1 MPFFKEMLFV
11 KKIISLL
18 LCVIILFCTALP
30 CFALEEEHQPVI
42 IDTVYPTDDIV
53 IADIIATQAPYNAD
67 NTGVSD
73 STAAIQKAIDDCA
86 ANGGGT
92 VWLPEGRY
100 RLTGGIYIRQFVTLR
115 GEYQDPD
122 EGTEYGTVIVADV
135 ESSSAMTP
143 GLIRIGASAG
153 AVGLTVWYP
162 DQSIENVKPYP
173 YTFFVEGNGDYM
185 LHTLKNCTLI
195 NSYRGIGAS
204 SECENNIYQCHE
216 MFTIE
221 NVKGTCLYEGLNSHN
236 SADVDTVKTLYFLN
250 KYWLEAG
257 EEYNAPDEAELNA
270 YTRANTIALV
280 FGDLEWPQFADVKI
294 SQVMGGML
302 FKKGIRYCFSG
313 AFNDLYITDADY
325 GIYILEDAIYRRGES
340 WGIGITNGVIQGS
353 KYAVYTEDNDNI
365 ILTNVVLDGGVKN
378 KNLRSYSVDTGA
390 YSPDYK
396 KNYQKPETNLYVVSA
411 DKTGKTDASVAVQG
425 KLNEAAAAGGVVYL
439 PGGLYRFDNPV
450 TVPDGVELRGSS
462 SVPTRCIGGNSSGT
476 LIISY
481 YGYDKSASPLITLGK
496 GSGLNG
502 IRVDYLLNNPVDESG
517 NYRETSPVVY
527 SKKDNV
533 YITNCFFT
541 LASCGVKL
549 ENAGNAFIKKV
560 VGCCYEAMYDLT
572 GCENT
577 FIEGC
582 LQNANTLPRNGYANY
597 DIPEMQN
604 RIQEGNLF
612 KYVFIPITRIKTD
625 YIKLNSCTDVTVF
638 NTFIYGGKT
647 FLNSTDSTVNL
658 INVGHDGSSKT
669 QHAFIMSG
677 GEVTLVNSMRSTEDG
692 KLCYRFYT
700 ADNGCKFRSYNSQ
713 AVDML
718 YKEQSV
724 LANISFDE
732 LEKSEI
738 KYWLLQPLY
747 KFISFFGNIYMN
759 IEQK

>member
-1 MPFFKEMLFV
+1 M
-11 KKIISLL
+11 
-18 LCVIILFCTALP
+18 ILSCMALP
-30 CFALEEEHQPVI
+30 CFALEETQQPVI

-53 IADIIATQAPYNAD
+53 IADIVATQAPYNAD
-67 NTGVSD
+67 NTGVAD

-92 VWLPEGRY
+92 VWLPKGSY
-100 RLTGGIYIRQFVTLR
+100 RLTGEIYIRQFVTLR

-122 EGTEYGTVIVADV
+122 EGTEYGTVIIADV
-135 ESSSAMTP
+135 ESSDAMTP
-143 GLIRIGASAG
+143 GLIRIGGSAG

-250 KYWLEAG
+250 KYWVEAG

-325 GIYILEDAIYRRGES
+325 GIYILEGALHRRGKS

-365 ILTNVVLDGGVKN
+365 ILTNVELDGEVKN
-378 KNLRSYSVDTGA
+378 RNLRSYSVDTSA

-396 KNYQKPETNLYVVSA
+396 KTYQKPEANLYVVSA
-411 DKTGKTDASVAVQG
+411 DKTGKTDASAAVQA
-425 KLNEAAAAGGVVYL
+425 KLNEAASAGGVVYL

-462 SVPTRCIGGNSSGT
+462 SVPTRCQGGNSSGT

-527 SKKDNV
+527 GEKDNV
-533 YITNCFFT
+533 YITNCYFT

-549 ENAGNAFIKKV
+549 ENADNAFIKKV

-572 GCENT
+572 GCENA

-582 LQNANTLPRNGYANY
+582 LQNANTLPRNGYTNY

-612 KYVFIPITRIKTD
+612 KYVFIPITRLKTD
-625 YIKLNSCTDVTVF
+625 YIKLNSCTDATIF
-638 NTFIYGGKT
+638 NTFIYGGKS
-647 FLNSTDSTVNL
+647 FLNSADSTATI

-669 QHAFIMSG
+669 EHAFIMSG

-692 KLCYRFYT
+692 KLGYRFYT

-713 AVDML
+713 SVDML
-718 YKEQSV
+718 YKEQPV
-724 LANISFDE
+724 IENIKYDE
-732 LEKSEI
+732 LEQSEI
-738 KYWLLQPLY
+738 KYFLLQPLY
-747 KFISFFGNIYMN
+747 RFISFFGNIYMN
-759 IEQK
+759 IEQG

>member
-1 MPFFKEMLFV
+1 MKNAV
-11 KKIISLL
+11 SLL
-18 LCVIILFCTALP
+18 LCIAVLFGMALP
-30 CFALEEEHQPVI
+30 CFAAEEAQQPVI

-53 IADIIATQAPYNAD
+53 IADIIATDAPYNAD
-67 NTGVSD
+67 STGVAD
-73 STAAIQKAIDDCA
+73 STVAIQKAIDDCA

-92 VWLPEGRY
+92 VWLPVGRY
-100 RLTGGIYIRQFVTLR
+100 RLTKELYIRQFVTLR

-122 EGTEYGTVIVADV
+122 EGTDYGTVIIADV
-135 ESSSAMTP
+135 ESSNAMTP

-257 EEYNAPDEAELNA
+257 EEYNAPDKDKLDA

-280 FGDLEWPQFADVKI
+280 FGDLEWPQFADIRI
-294 SQVMGGML
+294 SQVKGGML

-313 AFNDLYITDADY
+313 VFNDLYITDADY
-325 GIYILEDAIYRRGES
+325 GMYILGDVISYRGES
-340 WGIGITNGVIQGS
+340 WGIGVTNGVIQGS
-353 KYAVYTEDNDNI
+353 EYAVYTEDNDVI
-365 ILTNVVLDGGVKN
+365 VFTNVEADGRIKN
-378 KNLRSYSVDTGA
+378 KNLRSYTVDTSA

-396 KNYQKPETNLYVVSA
+396 MSYNKPEANLYVVSA
-411 DKTGKTDASVAVQG
+411 DKTGKTDASAAVQA
-425 KLNEAAAAGGVVYL
+425 KLNEAAQTGGVVYL

-450 TVPDGVELRGSS
+450 TVPAGVEFRGSS
-462 SVPTRCIGGNSSGT
+462 SVPTRCQRDNSSGT
-476 LIISY
+476 LILSY
-481 YGYDKSASPLITLGK
+481 YGYDKSASPLITLGE
-496 GSGLNG
+496 GAGLNG

-517 NYRETSPVVY
+517 NHLETSPVVY
-527 SKKDNV
+527 SNADNI
-533 YITNCFFT
+533 YITNCYFT
-541 LASCGVKL
+541 LASCGIKL
-549 ENAGNAFIKKV
+549 ENADNAFIKKV
-560 VGCCYEAMYDLT
+560 IGCCYESMFDFS
-572 GCENT
+572 GCANT

-582 LQNANTLPRNGYANY
+582 LQNANTLPRNGYAKF

-604 RIQEGNLF
+604 RIQEADLF
-612 KYVFIPITRIKTD
+612 KFVFIPITRIRTD
-625 YIKLNSCTDVTVF
+625 YIKLDSCTDITVF

-647 FLNSTDSTVNL
+647 FLNSKDSTVTL

-669 QHAFIMSG
+669 EYAYIMSG
-677 GEVTLVNSMRSTEDG
+677 GEVALVNSMRSTEDG
-692 KLCYRFYT
+692 RLGYRFYT
-700 ADNGCKFRSYNSQ
+700 AKNGCKFRSYNNL

-718 YKEQSV
+718 YREQPV
-724 LANISFDE
+724 LANIEFNE
-732 LEKSEI
+732 LDKSEI
-738 KYWLLQPLY
+738 RYWLLQPLY
-747 KFISFFGNIYMN
+747 KFISFFGNIYMD
-759 IEQK
+759 IEQD

>member
-1 MPFFKEMLFV
+1 MKNVF
-11 KKIISLL
+11 SLL
-18 LCVIILFCTALP
+18 LCIVILSCTALP
-30 CFALEEEHQPVI
+30 CFALDETQQPVI

-53 IADIIATQAPYNAD
+53 IADIIATKAPYNAD
-67 NTGVSD
+67 PSGKSD

-92 VWLPEGRY
+92 VWLPEGKY
-100 RLTGGIYIRQFVTLR
+100 RLTGEVYIRQFVTLR

-122 EGTEYGTVIVADV
+122 EGTEYGTVIIADV
-135 ESSSAMTP
+135 ESSDAMTP
-143 GLIRIGASAG
+143 GLIRIGGSAG

-173 YTFFVEGNGDYM
+173 YTFYVEGNGDYM
-185 LHTLKNCTLI
+185 LHTLKNCTLL

-204 SECENNIYQCHE
+204 SECENNVYQCHE

-221 NVKGTCLYEGLNSHN
+221 NVKGTCLCEGLNSHN

-257 EEYNAPDEAELNA
+257 EEYNAPDKEKLDA

-280 FGDLEWPQFADVKI
+280 FGDLEWPQFADIKI

-313 AFNDLYITDADY
+313 AFNNIYITDADY
-325 GIYILEDAIYRRGES
+325 GMYILQDAIHRRGES

-353 KYAVYTEDNDNI
+353 KYAVYTEDNDVI
-365 ILTNVVLDGGVKN
+365 ILTNVEVEGEIID
-378 KNLRSYSVDTGA
+378 KNLRSYTVDTSV

-396 KNYQKPETNLYVVSA
+396 MSYTKPEANLYVVSA
-411 DKTGKTDASVAVQG
+411 DKTGKTDASAAVQA
-425 KLNEAAAAGGVVYL
+425 KLNEAAATGGVVYL

-450 TVPDGVELRGSS
+450 TVPAGVEFRGSS
-462 SVPTRCIGGNSSGT
+462 SVPTRCQRENSSGT

-496 GSGLNG
+496 GAGLNG
-502 IRVDYLLNNPVDESG
+502 IRVDYPLNNPVDESG
-517 NYRETSPVVY
+517 KYLETAPVVY
-527 SKKDNV
+527 SNSDNV
-533 YITNCFFT
+533 YVSNCFLT

-549 ENAGNAFIKKV
+549 ENADNAFIKKV
-560 VGCCYEAMYDLT
+560 VGCCYDSMFDLS
-572 GCENT
+572 GCENA

-582 LQNANTLPRNGYANY
+582 LQNANSLPRTGYANF

-604 RIQEGNLF
+604 RIEEANLF
-612 KYVFIPITRIKTD
+612 KFVFIPITRIRTD
-625 YIKLNSCTDVTVF
+625 YIKLNSCTNVTVF

-669 QHAFIMSG
+669 EHAFIMSG

-692 KLCYRFYT
+692 KLGYRFYT
-700 ADNGCKFRSYNSQ
+700 ADNGCKFRSYNSLS
-713 AVDML
+713 VDML
-718 YKEQSV
+718 YREQPV
-724 LANISFDE
+724 LANIRFDE

-738 KYWLLQPLY
+738 RYWLLQPLY
-747 KFISFFGNIYMN
+747 KFISFFGNIHMN
-759 IEQK
+759 AEQG